1 MSQGSKKKKGI
12 ALALVLLLVMS
23 ALAVVVFGKGY
34 IRNKNR
40 GRSPHV
46 ISASSAE
53 QIAERII
60 SETSLVGV
68 VKLQN
73 EQVGNYYGVPVAII
87 ENSAVYKSSS
97 ALSADEIAVFRV
109 SNEAEKK
116 IAASPGGGRVLTWGR
131 RVPASALPTWGSMP
145 PNWQYLWLR
154 AGAVWMESDRL

>member
-23 ALAVVVFGKGY
+23 ALAVVGFGKGY
-34 IRNKNR
+34 IRHKNR
-40 GRSPHV
+40 GVSSHV
-46 ISASSAE
+46 ITASSAE

-87 ENSAVYKSSS
+87 
-97 ALSADEIAVFRV
+97 
-109 SNEAEKK
+109 
-116 IAASPGGGRVLTWGR
+116 
-131 RVPASALPTWGSMP
+131 
-145 PNWQYLWLR
+145 
-154 AGAVWMESDRL
+154 GAVSG

>member
-12 ALALVLLLVMS
+12 ALVLVLLLVMS

-60 SETSLVGV
+60 SETSLAGI

-73 EQVGNYYGVPVAII
+73 EQVGNY
-87 ENSAVYKSSS
+87 
-97 ALSADEIAVFRV
+97 L
-109 SNEAEKK
+109 
-116 IAASPGGGRVLTWGR
+116 LR
-131 RVPASALPTWGSMP
+131 RACRNYREFSGIQKLI
-145 PNWQYLWLR
+145 
-154 AGAVWMESDRL
+154 GAVGG

>member
-34 IRNKNR
+34 IRNKSR
-40 GRSPHV
+40 GVSSHV
-46 ISASSAE
+46 ITASSAE

-60 SETSLVGV
+60 SETSLAGI

-109 SNEAEKK
+109 SSEAEKK
-116 IAASPGGGRVLTWGR
+116 DCGIGC
-131 RVPASALPTWGSMP
+131 
-145 PNWQYLWLR
+145 
-154 AGAVWMESDRL
+154 

>member
-23 ALAVVVFGKGY
+23 ALAVVGFGKGY
-34 IRNKNR
+34 IRHKSR
-40 GRSPHV
+40 GVSSHV
-46 ISASSAE
+46 ITASSAE

-87 ENSAVYKSSS
+87 ENSAVYKRSRSVQG
-97 ALSADEIAVFRV
+97 E
-109 SNEAEKK
+109 
-116 IAASPGGGRVLTWGR
+116 
-131 RVPASALPTWGSMP
+131 
-145 PNWQYLWLR
+145 
-154 AGAVWMESDRL
+154 

>member
-60 SETSLVGV
+60 SESLPSTADAAIFFSTSL
-68 VKLQN
+68 LTLN
-73 EQVGNYYGVPVAII
+73 TAI
-87 ENSAVYKSSS
+87 SS
-97 ALSADEIAVFRV
+97 ADNADELLYTAEFSIIA
-109 SNEAEKK
+109 
-116 IAASPGGGRVLTWGR
+116 T
-131 RVPASALPTWGSMP
+131 
-145 PNWQYLWLR
+145 
-154 AGAVWMESDRL
+154 GAP

>member
-23 ALAVVVFGKGY
+23 ALAVVGFGKGY
-34 IRNKNR
+34 IRHKSR
-40 GRSPHV
+40 GVSSHV
-46 ISASSAE
+46 ITASSAE

-87 ENSAVYKSSS
+87 ENTKAHRHCRLTKSQCS
-97 ALSADEIAVFRV
+97 
-109 SNEAEKK
+109 
-116 IAASPGGGRVLTWGR
+116 G
-131 RVPASALPTWGSMP
+131 
-145 PNWQYLWLR
+145 
-154 AGAVWMESDRL
+154 

>member
-46 ISASSAE
+46 TSASSAE

-60 SETSLVGV
+60 GNISRRRRKTSKRASRQLLRRACRNYREFRGIQ
-68 VKLQN
+68 KL
-73 EQVGNYYGVPVAII
+73 I
-87 ENSAVYKSSS
+87 
-97 ALSADEIAVFRV
+97 
-109 SNEAEKK
+109 
-116 IAASPGGGRVLTWGR
+116 
-131 RVPASALPTWGSMP
+131 
-145 PNWQYLWLR
+145 
-154 AGAVWMESDRL
+154 GAVG

>member
-60 SETSLVGV
+60 SETSLAGI
-68 VKLQN
+68 VKLQMSKS
-73 EQVGNYYGVPVAII
+73 AITTACLSQLLRI
-87 ENSAVYKSSS
+87 QRYTKAHRRCQRMKSRCS
-97 ALSADEIAVFRV
+97 
-109 SNEAEKK
+109 
-116 IAASPGGGRVLTWGR
+116 G
-131 RVPASALPTWGSMP
+131 
-145 PNWQYLWLR
+145 
-154 AGAVWMESDRL
+154 